1 MKNKIL
7 LFVIGVLVGAI
18 ITAAGFLIYNKVA
31 KKDFNP
37 EMFQMN
43 GRGDMKIPFDGNIMQ
58 EPPQGIIDGNNIN
71 N

>member
-7 LFVIGVLVGAI
+7 PFFIGVLVGAI

-43 GRGDMKIPFDGNIMQ
+43 GRGEMKIPFDGNMQ
-58 EPPQGIIDGNNIN
+58 ELPQEIIDGNNIN